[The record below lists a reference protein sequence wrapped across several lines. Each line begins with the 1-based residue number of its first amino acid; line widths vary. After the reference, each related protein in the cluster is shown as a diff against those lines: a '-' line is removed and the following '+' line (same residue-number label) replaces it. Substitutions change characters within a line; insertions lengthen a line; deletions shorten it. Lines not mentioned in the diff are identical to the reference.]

1 MNHGKWYLVYSWND
15 TFGGG
20 LGGTW
25 EDKEIPLKAITEDEA
40 IAEAK
45 SKWEE
50 KVVEAK
56 ANWEVQRKTWVHPPA
71 SPFTDGP
78 TNPRVIYKIS
88 LQ

>member
-1 MNHGKWYLVYSWND
+1 MNRGKWYFVYSWR
-15 TFGGG
+15 TY
-20 LGGTW
+20 GGTW
-25 EDKEIPLKAITEDEA
+25 EDMEIPLNATTEDEA

-45 SKWEE
+45 PKWDE

-56 ANWEVQRKTWVHPPA
+56 ANWEAKRGWGHPPA

-78 TNPRVIYKIS
+78 TDPRVIYKIS